1 MIIIRVEKRKC
12 NSLIEQLW
20 LKANEAKV
28 ELVINRFYESWIYI
42 YGKGG
47 DFLNS
52 LIVDAY
58 KIGCGDT

>member
-12 NSLIEQLW
+12 NSLIEQRW
-20 LKANEAKV
+20 LDANEAKV
-28 ELVINRFYESWIYI
+28 DLVNRFCESWIYI
-42 YGKGG
+42 CGKGG